1 MRLLSPVAFL
11 APFLAQY
18 FPDFRSI
25 PPAFPKPKK
34 ILDVCLSENGLFL
47 SFESDSIKKPTL
59 VHGNKAKPKRPGLA
73 LLRCKITLQIFGL
86 GLIAVQNDFSNFRT
100 WPYCRAPV

>member
-25 PPAFPKPKK
+25 PPAFPKPKQN
-34 ILDVCLSENGLFL
+34 LGVRLSENGDLKLFL
-47 SFESDSIKKPTL
+47 SFESDLIKKPYEKSSK
-59 VHGNKAKPKRPGLA
+59 VSR
-73 LLRCKITLQIFGL
+73 FE
-86 GLIAVQNDFSNFRT
+86 
-100 WPYCRAPV
+100 